1 MKAIYTGSYLLNQK
15 RKREPGTVS
24 ETREAVPAKS
34 PLWAGVSGRTQG
46 SPLIFTISVC
56 TGILFRLESVF
67 H

>member
-24 ETREAVPAKS
+24 ETREAVPAKK
-34 PLWAGVSGRTQG
+34 PALGGCLRQDAEG
-46 SPLIFTISVC
+46 P
-56 TGILFRLESVF
+56 